1 MKAIAY
7 NIKPAEKERL
17 AIANQKKHAITL
29 ISNALEINTVNYV
42 AGKDAVIVSG
52 ADQVSADILE
62 KLAAMRVKYLI
73 SRSVNLE
80 NIDLVAANNVGIT
93 VANAVPETASQLI
106 THLDL
111 FQLATSHQDILTQ
124 H

>member
-7 NIKPAEKERL
+7 NIKPAEKDRL
-17 AIANQKKHAITL
+17 AIANQKKHVITL

-62 KLAAMRVKYLI
+62 KLAAIRVKYLI

-93 VANAVPETASQLI
+93 VANAAPETASQLI

-111 FQLATSHQDILTQ
+111 F
-124 H
+124 